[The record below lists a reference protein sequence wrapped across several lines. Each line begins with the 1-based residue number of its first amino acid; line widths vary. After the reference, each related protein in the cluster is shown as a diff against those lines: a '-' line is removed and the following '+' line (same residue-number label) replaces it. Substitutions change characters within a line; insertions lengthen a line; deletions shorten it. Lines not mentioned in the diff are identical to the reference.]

1 LNRANPSPA
10 RQRIIIAQV
19 GSSGTGSALLTP
31 EAEVDAG
38 AVLSESGGGG
48 KSPRSRMASRAVD
61 PGWAMLAAGAGG
73 AAHVS
78 AAPSARDKPIAQ
90 AITFVENNWPKPLV
104 SASMENPAIGGPS
117 EVSLD

>member
-19 GSSGTGSALLTP
+19 GSSGTGSALLTL
-31 EAEVDAG
+31 EVEVDAG

-61 PGWAMLAAGAGG
+61 PGWAMVAAGAAG
-73 AAHVS
+73 AAHAS
-78 AAPSARDKPIAQ
+78 AAPSAREKPIVRAM
-90 AITFVENNWPKPLV
+90 TFVDNNWP
-104 SASMENPAIGGPS
+104 
-117 EVSLD
+117 